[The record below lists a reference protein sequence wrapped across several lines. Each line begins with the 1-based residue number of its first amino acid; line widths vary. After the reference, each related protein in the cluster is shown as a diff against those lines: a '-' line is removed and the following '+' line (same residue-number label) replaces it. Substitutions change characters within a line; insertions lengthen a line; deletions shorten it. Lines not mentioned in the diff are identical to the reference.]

1 MVMNPQDEQMNKPRG
16 GLLGLFDK
24 AMKADEDTGLSP
36 LQNFAAALDPLILKD
51 LRGGEGIRQQGVQRA
66 ATMSKNKTVDMLRQ
80 QGRNDLADAVMNRTI
95 GPKEAFSVMQSEKA
109 ADTAFQ
115 RQKDLAAFSAGLKA
129 PAAPKLYSE
138 FAKLNADLQAGN
150 ISKDQYNASVQ
161 SFLNKNKMSI
171 RPFRDINRKKTKVVT
186 VGSVKIGGDNPIS
199 VQSMTNTLTTDI
211 EATINQINQITEAGG
226 DLVRVSCPDKES
238 TQALKKII
246 APKKNLSFSEN
257 FFHMCFGK
265 VPEKEIVKAFDVSL
279 ILYAEHSFNV
289 STFTA
294 RTITSSLSDIH
305 GAITGAIASLKGPLH
320 GGANEEVMHM
330 MKKIKKPENALKWIN
345 NALKNK
351 EVVMGFGHR
360 VYKSGDSRV
369 PTMREYFGKVAKIKK
384 DKTFEKI
391 YDIVEKVMIKK
402 KNIHP
407 NVDYPTGPTYHL
419 MGFDTDFFTPI
430 FVISRI
436 TGWSAHIME
445 QHAANKLIR
454 PLAKYKG
461 SKHRTVMQL
470 NQR

>member
-1 MVMNPQDEQMNKPRG
+1 MSDEIKK
-16 GLLGLFDK
+16 GLLGIVV
-24 AMKADEDTGLSP
+24 DETEVSKVMPEINSLTYRGY
-36 LQNFAAALDPLILKD
+36 AAQDLCEYCRFEEVAYLILNKD
-51 LRGGEGIRQQGVQRA
+51 LPNSIQLKQFEKEEKNNREL
-66 ATMSKNKTVDMLRQ
+66 SKNLYEIIKHMPKKSHPMDVART
-80 QGRNDLADAVMNRTI
+80 AV
-95 GPKEAFSVMQSEKA
+95 SVMGLEDKETSNSSPEANMRKA
-109 ADTAFQ
+109 LRIFAKTPTA
-115 RQKDLAAFSAGLKA
+115 LAAF
-129 PAAPKLYSE
+129 YR
-138 FAKLNADLQAGN
+138 
-150 ISKDQYNASVQ
+150 
-161 SFLNKNKMSI
+161 I
-171 RPFRDINRKKTKVVT
+171 RK
-186 VGSVKIGGDNPIS
+186 G
-199 VQSMTNTLTTDI
+199 Q
-211 EATINQINQITEAGG
+211 
-226 DLVRVSCPDKES
+226 
-238 TQALKKII
+238 KII
-246 APKKNLSFSEN
+246 KPKKDLSFAEN
-257 FFHMCFGK
+257 FFYMCFGK
-265 VPEKEIVKAFDVSL
+265 VPQKEIVKAFDVSL

-330 MKKIKKPENALKWIN
+330 MRKIKKPENALKWIN

-369 PTMREYFGKVAKIKK
+369 PTMRQYFGKVAKIKK

-461 SKHRTVMQL
+461 SKHRKVLEL
-470 NQR
+470 NYR

>member
-1 MVMNPQDEQMNKPRG
+1 MSDDIKK
-16 GLLGLFDK
+16 GLLGITV
-24 AMKADEDTGLSP
+24 DETEVSKVMPEINSLTYRGY
-36 LQNFAAALDPLILKD
+36 AAQDLCAKCKFEEVAYLILNGELPNKKQLKVFEKIERKERNLSKTLLDDIKKFPKKAHPMDVARTAVSIMGLEDKETKD
-51 LRGGEGIRQQGVQRA
+51 NSPKSNMRKVMRIFA
-66 ATMSKNKTVDMLRQ
+66 KTPV
-80 QGRNDLADAVMNRTI
+80 A
-95 GPKEAFSVMQSEKA
+95 
-109 ADTAFQ
+109 
-115 RQKDLAAFSAGLKA
+115 LAAF
-129 PAAPKLYSE
+129 YR
-138 FAKLNADLQAGN
+138 
-150 ISKDQYNASVQ
+150 
-161 SFLNKNKMSI
+161 I
-171 RPFRDINRKKTKVVT
+171 RKGKKV
-186 VGSVKIGGDNPIS
+186 IP
-199 VQSMTNTLTTDI
+199 
-211 EATINQINQITEAGG
+211 
-226 DLVRVSCPDKES
+226 
-238 TQALKKII
+238 
-246 APKKNLSFSEN
+246 PKKKLSFSEN

-265 VPEKEIVKAFDVSL
+265 VPSKEIVKAFDVSL

-330 MKKIKKPENALKWIN
+330 MNKIKKPENALNWIN
-345 NALKNK
+345 KALDNK
-351 EVVMGFGHR
+351 DVVMGFGHR

-384 DKTFEKI
+384 DKKFEKI
-391 YDIVEKVMIKK
+391 YDIVEKVMIDR

-436 TGWSAHIME
+436 TGWSAHIIE

-454 PLAKYKG
+454 PLASYKG
-461 SKHRTVMQL
+461 SKYRQVIRL

>member
-1 MVMNPQDEQMNKPRG
+1 MSDDIKK
-16 GLLGLFDK
+16 GLLGIVV
-24 AMKADEDTGLSP
+24 DETEISKVMPEINSLTYRGY
-36 LQNFAAALDPLILKD
+36 AAQDLCARCDFEEVAYLILNKE
-51 LRGGEGIRQQGVQRA
+51 LPNKKQLKEFKKELSKEI
-66 ATMSKNKTVDMLRQ
+66 TLSKNLINILKQIPKKSHPMDVARTV
-80 QGRNDLADAVMNRTI
+80 V
-95 GPKEAFSVMQSEKA
+95 SVMGLEDKETKDNSPKA
-109 ADTAFQ
+109 NLRKAVRIFAKTPTA
-115 RQKDLAAFSAGLKA
+115 LAAFYRL
-129 PAAPKLYSE
+129 
-138 FAKLNADLQAGN
+138 
-150 ISKDQYNASVQ
+150 
-161 SFLNKNKMSI
+161 
-171 RPFRDINRKKTKVVT
+171 RK
-186 VGSVKIGGDNPIS
+186 G
-199 VQSMTNTLTTDI
+199 
-211 EATINQINQITEAGG
+211 
-226 DLVRVSCPDKES
+226 
-238 TQALKKII
+238 KKII
-246 APKKNLSFSEN
+246 PPKKNFGFSEN

-265 VPEKEIVKAFDVSL
+265 VPNKEIVKAFDVSL

-330 MKKIKKPENALKWIN
+330 MKKIKKPENALKWIT

-351 EVVMGFGHR
+351 DVVMGFGHR

-369 PTMREYFGKVAKIKK
+369 PTMREYFKRVAIIKK

-391 YDIVEKVMIKK
+391 YDIVEKVMIKE
-402 KNIHP
+402 KNIYP

-454 PLAKYKG
+454 PLASYKG
-461 SKHRTVMQL
+461 SKHRKVIQL

>member
-1 MVMNPQDEQMNKPRG
+1 MSDDIKK
-16 GLLGLFDK
+16 GLLGIIV
-24 AMKADEDTGLSP
+24 DETEVSKVMPEINSLTYRGY
-36 LQNFAAALDPLILKD
+36 AAQDLCARCKFEEVAYLILNKE
-51 LRGGEGIRQQGVQRA
+51 LPNKKQLKQFETEEKKERIL
-66 ATMSKNKTVDMLRQ
+66 SKNLINILKQIPKKSHPMDVARTV
-80 QGRNDLADAVMNRTI
+80 V
-95 GPKEAFSVMQSEKA
+95 SVMGLEDKETKDNSPKA
-109 ADTAFQ
+109 NLRKTMRIFAKTPVA
-115 RQKDLAAFSAGLKA
+115 LAAFYRL
-129 PAAPKLYSE
+129 
-138 FAKLNADLQAGN
+138 
-150 ISKDQYNASVQ
+150 
-161 SFLNKNKMSI
+161 
-171 RPFRDINRKKTKVVT
+171 RK
-186 VGSVKIGGDNPIS
+186 G
-199 VQSMTNTLTTDI
+199 
-211 EATINQINQITEAGG
+211 
-226 DLVRVSCPDKES
+226 
-238 TQALKKII
+238 KKII
-246 APKKNLSFSEN
+246 PPKKILTFAEN

-265 VPEKEIVKAFDVSL
+265 IPNKEIVKAFDVSL

-345 NALKNK
+345 KALDNK
-351 EVVMGFGHR
+351 DVVMGFGHR

-369 PTMREYFGKVAKIKK
+369 PTMREYFKRVAIIKK

-391 YDIVEKVMIKK
+391 YDIVEKVMIERKD
-402 KNIHP
+402 IYP

-454 PLAKYKG
+454 PLASYKG
-461 SKHRTVMQL
+461 NKHRKVLQL

>member
-1 MVMNPQDEQMNKPRG
+1 MSDEIKK
-16 GLLGLFDK
+16 GLLGIIV
-24 AMKADEDTGLSP
+24 DETEVSKVMPEINSLTYRGY
-36 LQNFAAALDPLILKD
+36 AAQDLCARCEFEEVAFLILNKELPNKKQLKEFKKD
-51 LRGGEGIRQQGVQRA
+51 LSKEISL
-66 ATMSKNKTVDMLRQ
+66 SKNLINILKQMPKKSHPMDVART
-80 QGRNDLADAVMNRTI
+80 AV
-95 GPKEAFSVMQSEKA
+95 SVMGLEDKETKDNSPKA
-109 ADTAFQ
+109 NLRKAIRILAKTPTA
-115 RQKDLAAFSAGLKA
+115 LAAFYRL
-129 PAAPKLYSE
+129 
-138 FAKLNADLQAGN
+138 
-150 ISKDQYNASVQ
+150 
-161 SFLNKNKMSI
+161 
-171 RPFRDINRKKTKVVT
+171 RK
-186 VGSVKIGGDNPIS
+186 S
-199 VQSMTNTLTTDI
+199 
-211 EATINQINQITEAGG
+211 
-226 DLVRVSCPDKES
+226 
-238 TQALKKII
+238 KKII
-246 APKKNLSFSEN
+246 TPRKNLTFSEN

-265 VPEKEIVKAFDVSL
+265 VPNKEIVKAFDVSL

-330 MKKIKKPENALKWIN
+330 MRKIKRPENALKWIN

-351 EVVMGFGHR
+351 DVVMGFGHR

-369 PTMREYFGKVAKIKK
+369 PTMREYFKRVAIIKK

-391 YDIVEKVMIKK
+391 YDIVEKVMIEK
-402 KNIHP
+402 KNIYP

-454 PLAKYKG
+454 PLASYKG
-461 SKHRTVMQL
+461 NKHRKVFQL

>member
-1 MVMNPQDEQMNKPRG
+1 MSDDIKK
-16 GLLGLFDK
+16 GLLGIIV
-24 AMKADEDTGLSP
+24 DETEISKVMPEINSLTYRGYAAQDLCARC
-36 LQNFAAALDPLILKD
+36 NFEEVAYLILNKE
-51 LRGGEGIRQQGVQRA
+51 LPKKNQLKQFAKELIKER
-66 ATMSKNKTVDMLRQ
+66 TLSKNLIEILKRIPKNSHPMDVART
-80 QGRNDLADAVMNRTI
+80 AV
-95 GPKEAFSVMQSEKA
+95 SVMGLEDKESKDNSPKA
-109 ADTAFQ
+109 NLRKALRIFAKTPTA
-115 RQKDLAAFSAGLKA
+115 LAAFYRLRKGK
-129 PAAPKLYSE
+129 
-138 FAKLNADLQAGN
+138 N
-150 ISKDQYNASVQ
+150 I
-161 SFLNKNKMSI
+161 
-171 RPFRDINRKKTKVVT
+171 
-186 VGSVKIGGDNPIS
+186 
-199 VQSMTNTLTTDI
+199 
-211 EATINQINQITEAGG
+211 IT
-226 DLVRVSCPDKES
+226 
-238 TQALKKII
+238 
-246 APKKNLSFSEN
+246 PKKNLSFSEN

-330 MKKIKKPENALKWIN
+330 MKKIKKPENALKWITK
-345 NALKNK
+345 ALKNK
-351 EVVMGFGHR
+351 DVVMGFGHR

-369 PTMREYFGKVAKIKK
+369 PTMREYFKRVAIIKK

-391 YDIVEKVMIKK
+391 YDIVEKVMIKE
-402 KNIHP
+402 KNIYP

-454 PLAKYKG
+454 PLASYKG
-461 SKHRTVMQL
+461 QKHRKVLEL

>member
-1 MVMNPQDEQMNKPRG
+1 MSDEIKK
-16 GLLGLFDK
+16 GLLGIVV
-24 AMKADEDTGLSP
+24 DETEVSKVMPEINSLTYRGY
-36 LQNFAAALDPLILKD
+36 AAQDLCEYCRFEEVAYLILNKD
-51 LRGGEGIRQQGVQRA
+51 LPNTIQLRKFEKEEKNHREL
-66 ATMSKNKTVDMLRQ
+66 SKNLYEIIKHMPKKSHPMDVART
-80 QGRNDLADAVMNRTI
+80 AV
-95 GPKEAFSVMQSEKA
+95 SVMGLEDKETQDSSHEANMRKA
-109 ADTAFQ
+109 LRIFAKTPTA
-115 RQKDLAAFSAGLKA
+115 LAAF
-129 PAAPKLYSE
+129 YR
-138 FAKLNADLQAGN
+138 
-150 ISKDQYNASVQ
+150 
-161 SFLNKNKMSI
+161 I
-171 RPFRDINRKKTKVVT
+171 RK
-186 VGSVKIGGDNPIS
+186 G
-199 VQSMTNTLTTDI
+199 
-211 EATINQINQITEAGG
+211 
-226 DLVRVSCPDKES
+226 
-238 TQALKKII
+238 KKII
-246 APKKNLSFSEN
+246 KPKKNLTFAEN
-257 FFHMCFGK
+257 FFYMCFGK
-265 VPEKEIVKAFDVSL
+265 VPQKEIVKAFDVSL

-330 MKKIKKPENALKWIN
+330 MNKIKKPENALKWIN
-345 NALKNK
+345 SALKNK

-369 PTMREYFGKVAKIKK
+369 PTMRQYFGKVAKIKK
-384 DKTFEKI
+384 DKKFEKI
-391 YDIVEKVMIKK
+391 YDIVERVMIKE

-454 PLAKYKG
+454 PLASYKG
-461 SKHRTVMQL
+461 SKHRKVLQL

>member
-1 MVMNPQDEQMNKPRG
+1 MMGDEIKK
-16 GLLGLFDK
+16 GLLGIVVDETEVSKVMPEINSLTYRGYAAQDLCAKCKFEEVAYLILNGELPSKKQLKEFENIERKHRRLSKTLLADLKKVPRKAHPMDVARTAVSIMGLEDKETKDNSAKANMRK
-24 AMKADEDTGLSP
+24 AMRI
-36 LQNFAAALDPLILKD
+36 F
-51 LRGGEGIRQQGVQRA
+51 
-66 ATMSKNKTVDMLRQ
+66 SKTPV
-80 QGRNDLADAVMNRTI
+80 A
-95 GPKEAFSVMQSEKA
+95 
-109 ADTAFQ
+109 
-115 RQKDLAAFSAGLKA
+115 LAAFYRA
-129 PAAPKLYSE
+129 
-138 FAKLNADLQAGN
+138 
-150 ISKDQYNASVQ
+150 
-161 SFLNKNKMSI
+161 
-171 RPFRDINRKKTKVVT
+171 RK
-186 VGSVKIGGDNPIS
+186 G
-199 VQSMTNTLTTDI
+199 
-211 EATINQINQITEAGG
+211 
-226 DLVRVSCPDKES
+226 
-238 TQALKKII
+238 KKII
-246 APKKNLSFSEN
+246 PPKKNLSFSEN

-265 VPEKEIVKAFDVSL
+265 VPNKDIVKAFDVSL

-330 MKKIKKPENALKWIN
+330 MNKIKKPERALKWIN
-345 NALKNK
+345 KALDKK
-351 EVVMGFGHR
+351 DVIMGFGHR

-384 DKTFEKI
+384 DKKFEKI
-391 YDIVEKVMIKK
+391 YDIVEKVMIDR

-454 PLAKYKG
+454 PLASYKG
-461 SKHRTVMQL
+461 SKYRRVVQL